1 MSLDRLLQKKNI
13 RKTHEINSYRSLML
27 KRLQTKKK
35 HDIGFYFRASSI
47 LNSVVLHEHIL
58 YPVDK

>member
-1 MSLDRLLQKKNI
+1 MK
-13 RKTHEINSYRSLML
+13 INTYRSLML
-27 KRLQTKKK
+27 KWLQTKKK

-47 LNSVVLHEHIL
+47 LIVVLQEHIL